1 MKSALSGL
9 AALMVVLSLLDAASS
24 PPVSA
29 APPVLTGKDIR
40 QAEEEK
46 KQGAEAA
53 VEVAKALK
61 ISSDSAAQAR
71 VERIGQRLARIANE
85 IPIPARY
92 GTDRVYPFV
101 WKFSVIDAKDV
112 NAFSLP
118 GGYVY
123 VNAGLMDFVRSD
135 DELASVLAHE
145 VTHASHHHFVALS
158 HEQSK
163 MSTQMAIGLIAALLA
178 HIPAN
183 DLGNLAQ
190 GAQYVQ
196 MGVMNTR
203 FSQAAERDAD
213 RGGTILME
221 KAGFNAVGMLTFM
234 QRLAD
239 MEKRS
244 VELDLGILRDHPYT
258 ALRVSAI
265 RDQLAAMNVP
275 VTTAAVSLVSGAA
288 RADVR
293 AAGTDT
299 AQLLLGKRPLV
310 TLSDPDGARCLA
322 ASKIL
327 NFLLDQG
334 LQMYQVRAE
343 GAAVIA
349 ADRTLLTLTAADA
362 RLRPGLTPD
371 TLAEDAARALRAGLW
386 AQTITGS
393 NAP

>member
-1 MKSALSGL
+1 MKSALSCL
-9 AALMVVLSLLDAASS
+9 AAFLLGVGLLAGIPA
-24 PPVSA
+24 SA
-29 APPVLTGKDIR
+29 APLPLTGKDVR

-61 ISSDSAAQAR
+61 FSPDSVAQAR
-71 VERIGQRLARIANE
+71 VDRIGQRLAKIANE
-85 IPIPARY
+85 TTIPARY
-92 GTDRVYPFV
+92 GTDHVYPFI
-101 WKFSVIDAKDV
+101 WKFFVVDAKDV

-123 VNAGLMDFVRSD
+123 VNAGLLDFVRSD
-135 DELASVLAHE
+135 DELAGVLAHE
-145 VTHASHHHFVALS
+145 VTHASHHHFVALA

-258 ALRVSAI
+258 AQRVGLI
-265 RDQLAAMNVP
+265 RDQLAVMNVA
-275 VTTAAVSLVSGAA
+275 VTREAVSLVSGAA

-293 AAGTDT
+293 AVGTDT

-310 TLSDPDGARCLA
+310 TLADPDGARCLA
-322 ASKIL
+322 ASKVL
-327 NFLLDQG
+327 NVLLDQG

-343 GAAVIA
+343 GAVVIA

-362 RLRPGLTPD
+362 RLRPNATPD

-386 AQTITGS
+386 AQTVTGS
-393 NAP
+393 NVP